1 MTTTIPTSK
10 RAPWRRRT
18 WTSAYVLAAI
28 GLITTGSASHAEE
41 TSIGVYSGRH
51 YNSDQKLYKQFS
63 AKTGIQVKLLEA
75 KDDSLIERLRQE
87 GKNTPADV
95 LVLVDAARLER
106 AASLDLLQPARS
118 ATLLR
123 TVPLSLRDSK
133 GRWVGLTRR
142 VRVVLVN
149 PALVKAASIRTY
161 GDLANPALKGK
172 LCLRDR
178 KSVYNQS
185 LVASQILIRGDA
197 QASRWVKGMTSNVS
211 QPYFS
216 SDIPL
221 IRALG
226 SGQCGVGLVNT
237 YYLARLLNG
246 ESGPADRALA
256 LKLQVVFPKPAH
268 VNISGAGI
276 TRYAKNPQAAMKLIE
291 FLASP
296 VGGKGYAEANHEYP
310 LKGYGDDAILK
321 GMGRFQAD
329 GLSAE
334 QLGSR
339 NRDAVKLMEANGW
352 L

>member
-1 MTTTIPTSK
+1 M
-10 RAPWRRRT
+10 A
-18 WTSAYVLAAI
+18 L
-28 GLITTGSASHAEE
+28 GLFTTGASGHAEE
-41 TSIGVYSGRH
+41 VSIGVYSGRH
-51 YNSDQKLYKQFS
+51 YNTDQKLYQQFT

-87 GKNTPADV
+87 GTNTAADV

-106 AASLDLLQPARS
+106 ASSLDLLQPARS
-118 ATLLR
+118 AALLR
-123 TVPLSLRDSK
+123 SVPLNLRDSK
-133 GRWVGLTRR
+133 GHWVGLTRR

-185 LVASQILIRGDA
+185 LVASQMILRGDA
-197 QASRWVKGMTSNVS
+197 QAQRWVKAMTANVS

-221 IRALG
+221 IRALA

-246 ESGPADRALA
+246 ESGAADRALA
-256 LKLQVVFPKPAH
+256 RKLQVVFPNPAH

-276 TRYAKNPQAAMKLIE
+276 TRHAKNPQAALKLIE

-310 LKGYGDDAILK
+310 LKGYGDDPILK
-321 GMGRFQAD
+321 GMGHFKAD

-339 NRDAVKLMEANGW
+339 NRAAVKLMEANGW

>member
-1 MTTTIPTSK
+1 MPTAFSPFN
-10 RAPWRRRT
+10 RAPWRRR
-18 WTSAYVLAAI
+18 SKAGALALAAL
-28 GLITTGSASHAEE
+28 GLISTGGQALAED

-51 YNSDQKLYKQFS
+51 YNTDQKLYQQFT

-106 AASLDLLQPARS
+106 ASSLDLLQPARS
-118 ATLLR
+118 AALLR
-123 TVPLSLRDSK
+123 SVPLTLRDSK

-161 GDLANPALKGK
+161 ADLANPALRGK
-172 LCLRDR
+172 VCLRDR

-185 LVASQILIRGDA
+185 LVASQLLLRGDS
-197 QASRWVKGMTSNVS
+197 QTRSWVKAMTSNVT

-226 SGQCGVGLVNT
+226 NGQCGVGLVNT

-256 LKLQVVFPKPAH
+256 RKLKVVFPKPAH

-276 TRYAKNPQAAMKLIE
+276 TRYAKNPQAALKLIE

-310 LKGYGDDAILK
+310 LKGYGDDPILK
-321 GMGRFQAD
+321 GMGPFQAD